1 LLHELDRSL
10 FAPSLA
16 LFRLEGAFLEDVP
29 ADVPVLNLEAA
40 SLWTAW
46 RPLAALLRANPPD
59 ILLSTCSGTNVVAC
73 LARLLTG
80 NRLRL
85 VLSERNVMV
94 RDQPPVKKWLLLAA
108 KRLLYPSADGI
119 TAVSSGVKSDL
130 MARLGIAENR
140 IRVVYNPVVG
150 PELVRLAAEEVPD
163 RRLIEPPPTILGAGR
178 LVPAK
183 GFDTL
188 IRAFALVRRHR
199 EAKLV
204 ILGEGPL
211 RLELLKLAEELGVAG
226 QVALPGFD
234 KNPFR
239 YMARC
244 SVFVLSSRFEGLP
257 GVLIQAMACGVPVI
271 STNCPAGPGEIID
284 PDRDGVLVPVDSPR
298 QLAEQ
303 IVALLDDP
311 ARCSTMGR
319 RAREK
324 ASTFSVDSVMDRYV
338 RGILGAPE
346 SSQQSPAE
354 EGNGSHA

>member
-1 LLHELDRSL
+1 LRELDRAL

-29 ADVPVLNLEAA
+29 DDVPVLNLEAG

-46 RPLAALLRANPPD
+46 QPLASLLRRNPPE
-59 ILLSTCSGTNVVAC
+59 ILLSTCSGTNIAAC
-73 LARLLTG
+73 LARLLSG
-80 NRLRL
+80 NTLRL
-85 VLSERNVMV
+85 VLSERNVMI
-94 RDQPPVKKWLLLAA
+94 RDQPIAKRWLLLAA
-108 KRLLYPSADGI
+108 KRLLYPLADGI
-119 TAVSSGVKSDL
+119 TAVSSGVKHDL
-130 MARLGIAENR
+130 MARLGIAEDR

-150 PELVRLAAEEVPD
+150 PELLRLAAEEAD
-163 RRLIEPPPTILGAGR
+163 RRLIGPPPTILGVGR

-188 IRAFALVRRHR
+188 IHAFALVRRQR

-211 RLELLKLAEELGVAG
+211 RPDLLKLAEELGVAER
-226 QVALPGFD
+226 VALPGFD

-257 GVLIQAMACGVPVI
+257 GVLIQAMACGAPVV
-271 STNCPAGPGEIID
+271 STDCSAGPGEIID

-298 QLAEQ
+298 QLAEK

-311 ARCSTMGR
+311 ARRSAMGH
-319 RAREK
+319 RAKEK
-324 ASTFSVDSVMDRYV
+324 ASSFSVESGMDRYV
-338 RGILGAPE
+338 RAILGDPDDSRQPTLE
-346 SSQQSPAE
+346 G
-354 EGNGSHA
+354 GNGSCL

>member
-1 LLHELDRSL
+1 LRELDRAL

-29 ADVPVLNLEAA
+29 DDIPVLNLEAG

-46 RPLAALLRANPPD
+46 RPLASLLRRNPPEV
-59 ILLSTCSGTNVVAC
+59 LLSTCSGTNVAAC
-73 LARLLTG
+73 LARLLSG
-80 NRLRL
+80 NTLRL
-85 VLSERNVMV
+85 VLSERNVMI
-94 RDQPPVKKWLLLAA
+94 RDQPIAKRWLLLAA
-108 KRLLYPSADGI
+108 KRLLYPLADGI
-119 TAVSSGVKSDL
+119 TAVSSGVKHDL
-130 MARLGIAENR
+130 MTRLGIAEDR

-150 PELVRLAAEEVPD
+150 PELLRLAAEEVPD
-163 RRLIEPPPTILGAGR
+163 RRLIEPPPTILGVGR

-188 IRAFALVRRHR
+188 IRAFALVQRQR

-211 RLELLKLAEELGVAG
+211 RPDLLKLTEELGVAER
-226 QVALPGFD
+226 VAFPGFD

-257 GVLIQAMACGVPVI
+257 GALIQAMACGAPVV
-271 STNCPAGPGEIID
+271 STDCPAGPGEIID

-298 QLAEQ
+298 QLAEK
-303 IVALLDDP
+303 IIALLDDP
-311 ARCSTMGR
+311 ARCSAMGQ
-319 RAREK
+319 RAKEK
-324 ASTFSVDSVMDRYV
+324 ASSFSVDSGMDRYV
-338 RGILGAPE
+338 RAILGDRE
-346 SSQQSPAE
+346 SSQQPPLGK
-354 EGNGSHA
+354 GNGSHA